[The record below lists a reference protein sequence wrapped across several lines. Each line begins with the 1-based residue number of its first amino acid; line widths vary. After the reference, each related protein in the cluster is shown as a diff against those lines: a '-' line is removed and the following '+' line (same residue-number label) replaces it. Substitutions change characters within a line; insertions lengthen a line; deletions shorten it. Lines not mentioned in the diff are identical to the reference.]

1 MKNNINGIL
10 LIIGSS
16 IGAGALGMPIPC
28 SLAGLIPS
36 LIIMLLVA
44 LYMNETAKIIINL
57 LIKTD
62 SDDLSLALKKNLSS
76 KNYKLS
82 LITYSF
88 LFITIIAAYIA
99 KSSTLLKT
107 LIDTTIC
114 VNINVNICYLII
126 TSTMILILNS
136 KNTQFNYTNNILT
149 IVLISIFLLIILQ
162 SSKADINIKNIEN
175 INITNTQYV
184 YPILITSFGFH
195 NILSYLKNE
204 FKNNKKNLNRS
215 INIGVIIT
223 LILYILWISF
233 IILFKNSYYKLGD
246 IENYN
251 SDKIITELLIIK
263 KDNTLTIA
271 IINIFSFLA
280 IITTIFSITISIKTF
295 LKKNFTKLSEKI
307 ITILIIIPPLIIMKL
322 SANIFFTA
330 LEISG
335 SILTLIIF
343 GIMPII
349 ALKKHSC
356 ENLFKLNFLYIITI
370 IIIFISI
377 IFQIK
382 KIL

>member
-1 MKNNINGIL
+1 
-10 LIIGSS
+10 
-16 IGAGALGMPIPC
+16 MPITC

-36 LIIMLLVA
+36 LIIMLIVA
-44 LYMNETAKIIINL
+44 LYLNETAKIIINL
-57 LIKTD
+57 LIKTN

-107 LIDTTIC
+107 ILDTTIS
-114 VNINVNICYLII
+114 VNININICYLII
-126 TSTMILILNS
+126 TSTIILILNS
-136 KNTQFNYTNNILT
+136 KNKQFNYTNNVLT
-149 IVLISIFLLIILQ
+149 IALISIFLLIILQ

-175 INITNTQYV
+175 FNIANIQYV

-204 FKNNKKNLNRS
+204 FKNNKKYLNRS
-215 INIGVIIT
+215 INIGVMIT

-233 IILFKNSYYKLGD
+233 IILFKNNYYKLGD

-280 IITTIFSITISIKTF
+280 IITTIFSITISMKTF
-295 LKKNFTKLSEKI
+295 FKKNFTLLSENI
-307 ITILIIIPPLIIMKL
+307 IKILIIVPPLIIMKL

>member
-1 MKNNINGIL
+1 MKNSINGIL
-10 LIIGSS
+10 IIIGSS
-16 IGAGALGMPIPC
+16 IGAGALGMPITC

-44 LYMNETAKIIINL
+44 LYMSETAKLIINL
-57 LIKTD
+57 LIKTN
-62 SDDLSLALKKNLSS
+62 SDDLSIAFKKNLSS
-76 KNYKLS
+76 RNYKIS
-82 LITYSF
+82 LITYIF
-88 LFITIIAAYIA
+88 LFTTIIAAYIA

-107 LIDTTIC
+107 MIDTTMYT
-114 VNINVNICYLII
+114 NININTCYLII
-126 TSTMILILNS
+126 ISSIILILNF
-136 KNTQFNYTNNILT
+136 KNEQFNYANNILT
-149 IVLISIFLLIILQ
+149 IVLISIFLLIIIQ
-162 SSKADINIKNIEN
+162 NSKSDINIKNIEN
-175 INITNTQYV
+175 INIQNTKYV

-195 NILSYLKNE
+195 NILSYLKSN
-204 FKNNKKNLNRS
+204 FKNNEKFLNKS
-215 INIGVIIT
+215 INIGIILT
-223 LILYILWISF
+223 LMIYIIWISF
-233 IILFKNSYYKLGD
+233 IILFKNNYYKLDD

-263 KDNTLTIA
+263 KENKLAIT

-280 IITTIFSITISIKTF
+280 IITTIFSIAISMKIF
-295 LKKNFTKLSEKI
+295 FKKIFIRISEKI
-307 ITILIIIPPLIIMKL
+307 IKIIIIIPPLIIIKL
-322 SANIFFTA
+322 NANIFFTA

-349 ALKKHSC
+349 AIKKQYS

-370 IIIFISI
+370 IIIIISL

>member
-16 IGAGALGMPIPC
+16 IGAGALGMPITC

-36 LIIMLLVA
+36 LIIMLIVA
-44 LYMNETAKIIINL
+44 LYLNETAKIIINL
-57 LIKTD
+57 LIKTN

-107 LIDTTIC
+107 ILDTTIS
-114 VNINVNICYLII
+114 VNININICYLII
-126 TSTMILILNS
+126 TSTIILILNS
-136 KNTQFNYTNNILT
+136 KNKQFNYTNNVLT
-149 IVLISIFLLIILQ
+149 IALISIFLLIILQ

-175 INITNTQYV
+175 FNIANIQYV

-204 FKNNKKNLNRS
+204 FKNNKKYLNRS
-215 INIGVIIT
+215 INIGVMIT

-233 IILFKNSYYKLGD
+233 IILFKNNYYKLGD

-280 IITTIFSITISIKTF
+280 IITTIFSITISMKTF
-295 LKKNFTKLSEKI
+295 FKKNFTLLSENI
-307 ITILIIIPPLIIMKL
+307 IKILIIVPPLIIMKL